1 MSGPAAPPSSPELA
15 NDVAEAV
22 GAAVTLD
29 IRWIQ
34 SFDPTLA
41 DEPPTDRVERLVTAW
56 VGRRSSV
63 RVLSTAVSGSSTAGW
78 SVLVD
83 LAAASQPVGLD
94 ALRAVLV
101 DALPGNVSVS
111 IRTTPLEVIDQP
123 DAPIAV
129 PSMG

>member
-1 MSGPAAPPSSPELA
+1 
-15 NDVAEAV
+15 
-22 GAAVTLD
+22 
-29 IRWIQ
+29 
-34 SFDPTLA
+34 
-41 DEPPTDRVERLVTAW
+41 
-56 VGRRSSV
+56 
-63 RVLSTAVSGSSTAGW
+63 VLSTAVSGSSTAGW

-83 LAAASQPVGLD
+83 LAAAGQPVGLD